1 MKTKV
6 TKFYE
11 DHRAGFLL
19 VAGIISGIMSV
30 IVGGLLSVAIGGLV
44 GISIGGVVGGSI
56 GVAGGIAIGKKT
68 EYDRLLKIIDIH
80 ERDSFI
86 YNSSTD
92 MLLFHNFGESLGAVR
107 DLPEGDSLTEVIRA
121 KPYIT
126 DDTEIIGVKYYFKNN

>member
-1 MKTKV
+1 MKKKV
-6 TKFYE
+6 TKLYK
-11 DHRAGFLL
+11 DHEAGFLL
-19 VAGIISGIMSV
+19 AVGIICGIMSV
-30 IVGGLLSVAIGGLV
+30 VVGGLVSVA
-44 GISIGGVVGGSI
+44 IGGVVGGSI
-56 GVAGGIAIGKKT
+56 GVAGGIAFGKKT

-92 MLLFHNFGESLGAVR
+92 MLLFNNFGESLGTVR

-126 DDTEIIGVKYYFKNN
+126 DDTEIIGIKYYFRNN